1 MMVKTFRTPKSKIV
15 IAFTG
20 IITSILVMLFIGF
33 WNQIILENDMTMVL
47 TYIFLIGI
55 LMVVFLFSISKSL
68 KKIVLYES
76 FIEIHFIGSKLK
88 IELTQINSISILQKL
103 PPFFMGSQG
112 FWGFNGKINGDINAR
127 VNSLENMIFIITDD
141 KKIILSVENPV
152 LFIEEINKLKNKVK
166 PC

>member
-1 MMVKTFRTPKSKIV
+1 V
-15 IAFTG
+15 IAITG
-20 IITSILVMLFIGF
+20 IITSIFVLLLIGF
-33 WNQIILENDMTMVL
+33 WNQIILANHMTMVL

-55 LMVVFLFSISKSL
+55 LMVVVVFSIFKSL

-112 FWGFNGKINGDINAR
+112 FWGYNGKINGDINASI
-127 VNSLENMIFIITDD
+127 NSLDNMIFIITNE

-152 LFIEEINKLKNKVK
+152 LFIEEIKNLIK
-166 PC
+166 